1 MALQVRP
8 GLANSDVCTGL
19 HESAKVIRSRPAY
32 SIRAS
37 DHESHTKAECMA
49 AISTC
54 NTEPES
60 ALGNWGRP
68 CMHAPNRRARVA
80 ISALAPQ
87 VRRKGADVGRWA
99 TFRAHP
105 NCGKMSLSRR

>member
-8 GLANSDVCTGL
+8 GLANSVASTGL
-19 HESAKVIRSRPAY
+19 HESAKVIRSRPAD

-54 NTEPES
+54 NPDPES
-60 ALGNWGRP
+60 ALGNEGRP
-68 CMHAPNRRARVA
+68 CMLARGRALTLWAGAVRPRAPTGRRAVA
-80 ISALAPQ
+80 ELNS
-87 VRRKGADVGRWA
+87 
-99 TFRAHP
+99 
-105 NCGKMSLSRR
+105 